1 MVDKTVVFSG
11 FSCEDV
17 WLVSVLFVSVA
28 KVSAGSADDDDINTA
43 VEVVIGGVVVA
54 VAVVFDGVVVNG
66 LVVGGGCDLVAFVVG
81 GVAVAF
87 VVDFVVNSIFV
98 VVVVDDVIFVVVVW
112 CAVVVWCVVVV
123 SCAVVVVGCVD
134 GCIDVG
140 GCVDGSVGF
149 AVVVSK
155 LLSIFNIHI
164 ILHCKPLQVDNV
176 LNHSIHNFRCH
187 NF

>member
-1 MVDKTVVFSG
+1 MVDKTVVLSG

-28 KVSAGSADDDDINTA
+28 TVSAGSADDDDINTA
-43 VEVVIGGVVVA
+43 TEVVIGGVVVA
-54 VAVVFDGVVVNG
+54 VAVGFDGEVVNG
-66 LVVGGGCDLVAFVVG
+66 LVVVGGCDLVAFVVG

-87 VVDFVVNSIFV
+87 VVDFVVNSIF

-155 LLSIFNIHI
+155 RLSIFNIHI

-176 LNHSIHNFRCH
+176 LNHCIHYFRCH